1 MRVQTLQYSE
11 IEQGAGGAT
20 FGAGPMKNLKLVEP
34 GTEPAAVAGAEAE
47 KPTGLTMPK
56 HFKAAQKAAWADLM
70 ESTDAALRV
79 KENRFT
85 FEMAAVLMA
94 KFRSGKPMNATETKE
109 LKKQLVELGLAKDDD
124 GGAPKKSKN
133 AAKYFGDS

>member
-1 MRVQTLQYSE
+1 
-11 IEQGAGGAT
+11 
-20 FGAGPMKNLKLVEP
+20 MKNLKLVEP
-34 GTEPAAVAGAEAE
+34 VAGAAAVAGAEPQ
-47 KPTGLTMPK
+47 KPAGLAMPA
-56 HFKAAQKAAWADLM
+56 HFKAAQKAAWKDLM
-70 ESTDAALRV
+70 ESADAALHV

-109 LKKQLVELGLAKDDD
+109 LKKQLIELGLAKDDD

>member
-1 MRVQTLQYSE
+1 
-11 IEQGAGGAT
+11 
-20 FGAGPMKNLKLVEP
+20 MKNLKLVEP
-34 GTEPAAVAGAEAE
+34 AAEGPGAESQVAQT
-47 KPTGLTMPK
+47 PPGLAMPG
-56 HFKAAQKAAWADLM
+56 HFKAGQKAAWKDLM
-70 ESTDAALRV
+70 ESTDASLRV

-109 LKKQLVELGLAKDDD
+109 LKKQLVELGLAKDEENK
-124 GGAPKKSKN
+124 GPKKSKN

>member
-1 MRVQTLQYSE
+1 
-11 IEQGAGGAT
+11 
-20 FGAGPMKNLKLVEP
+20 MKNLKLVEP
-34 GTEPAAVAGAEAE
+34 AAGPAAAPGAEPE
-47 KPTGLTMPK
+47 KPSGLAMPG
-56 HFKAAQKAAWADLM
+56 HFNARQKAAWKDLM
-70 ESTDAALRV
+70 ESTEAALHV

-109 LKKQLVELGLAKDDD
+109 LKKQLVELGLAKDDEKQ
-124 GGAPKKSKN
+124 GPKKSKN